1 MHLIVYMH
9 ESGIKESISIPDV
22 YIIHTAEVS
31 VYNYILYYY
40 IYIII
45 YIIYIY
51 NVKIDTAG
59 TGYLRT

>member
-31 VYNYILYYY
+31 VYNYIILYL
-40 IYIII
+40 YIII

-59 TGYLRT
+59 TGYLRA